1 MNNHNR
7 YFRVKP
13 ELDPD
18 KRPTLMDDLKT
29 EANGEFYDGDSDQ
42 DNEDE
47 AESWQPAATGC
58 VI

>member
-1 MNNHNR
+1 MNDHNR

-47 AESWQPAATGC
+47 AES
-58 VI
+58 